1 MEIKIEK
8 MTIQDLEKI
17 QNILISDFDDFWNY
31 NILKQEFFN
40 ENSYLL
46 VAKTVDETIVGFA
59 GIQFILDE
67 VTINN
72 IVTRINYR
80 NNGIG
85 SILLQKIIDISKEK
99 SMKTITLEV
108 NENNLYA
115 ISLYNKFGFKKVG
128 FRKKYYNGIDN
139 AILMSINI

>member
-31 NILKQEFFN
+31 NILKQEFLN

-46 VAKTVDETIVGFA
+46 VAKTVDGTIVGFA

-67 VTINN
+67 VNINN
-72 IVTRINYR
+72 IVTKINYR

-85 SILLQKIIDISKEK
+85 SKLLQKIIDISKEK
-99 SMKTITLEV
+99 NMKTITLEV
-108 NENNLYA
+108 NENNSYA
-115 ISLYNKFGFKKVG
+115 ISLYDKFGFNNVG
-128 FRKKYYNGIDN
+128 IRKKYYNGIDN
-139 AILMSINI
+139 ALLMSMNI

>member
-17 QNILISDFDDFWNY
+17 QDILISDFDNFWNY
-31 NILKQEFFN
+31 NILKQELLN

-46 VAKTVDETIVGFA
+46 VAKTLDGTIVGFA
-59 GIQFILDE
+59 GVQFIIDE
-67 VTINN
+67 ATVTN
-72 IVTRINYR
+72 IVTRIKYR

-85 SILLQKIIDISKEK
+85 SKLLQKIIDIS
-99 SMKTITLEV
+99 MKKNMQTVTLEV

-128 FRKKYYNGIDN
+128 LRKKYYNGIDN
-139 AILMSINI
+139 AILMSIYI